1 MNEEIEKD
9 IIMQIEMESYDKFN
23 KTIATMNEHLGEMYG
38 YSDVEDVKVAQL
50 KFERDRAFEILSKE
64 HKALLDIKEILS
76 QMKHCQYLFGG
87 SEKTNIDK
95 LLDIINKALEVEDEN

>member
-64 HKALLDIKEILS
+64 HKALLDIKDTLKGYCNGYAGCVKMLDEI
-76 QMKHCQYLFGG
+76 
-87 SEKTNIDK
+87 E
-95 LLDIINKALEVEDEN
+95 DIANKALGENNER